1 MSDVA
6 LNVLG
11 VISWNI
17 SNIVKT
23 KGFHNV
29 VVCSSDW
36 TQYNINIKASDL
48 LVFKGL
54 LHI

>member
-11 VISWNI
+11 VI